1 MKKKTS
7 FNKRNSP
14 LSGEIPQAEGA
25 SHILVIR
32 LSAMGDVA
40 MTVPVLRV
48 LSATYPH
55 LKVTVLTRG
64 FFEPMFKGIP
74 RVSVYEADVNG
85 VHSGV
90 FGLCRL
96 AKDLRDLGID
106 KVADLHDVLRSNIL
120 KSVFYMF
127 GIPVKQIDKG
137 RSEKKALTT
146 ENNKVFKQ
154 LKPTVQRYADVF
166 EALGY
171 PINLKTHQFPEKE
184 KISEKI
190 RTLVG
195 TEPKKWLGIA
205 PFAQHN
211 SKAYPAD
218 LMEEVL
224 GKLSENSKI
233 KILLF
238 GGGNKEKQQLETW
251 AARFKNTLSIAGK
264 LTLAEE
270 LALISNLDAMLSMDS
285 GNGHMAAMYGI
296 PVISIWGVTHPYAGF
311 RPFNQPAEYSLL
323 PNLTEYPKIPTSVY
337 GNKFPEGYEKAIR
350 TISPQTV
357 LKKIQEVLF

>member
-1 MKKKTS
+1 MKKQSPLMKKTS
-7 FNKRNSP
+7 SP
-14 LSGEIPQAEGA
+14 FGEMPQVEGA

-48 LSATYPH
+48 LTATYPH

-64 FFEPMFKGIP
+64 FFEPMFREIP
-74 RVSVYEADVNG
+74 GVSVYEADIKG
-85 VHSGV
+85 MHSGV
-90 FGLCRL
+90 IGLCRL
-96 AKDLRDLGID
+96 AKDLRDIGID
-106 KVADLHDVLRSNIL
+106 KVADLHDVLRSNVL

-137 RSEKKALTT
+137 RNDKKALTR
-146 ENNKVFKQ
+146 ENNKIFKQ

-171 PINLKTHQFPEKE
+171 PIDLATHQFPEKE
-184 KISEKI
+184 ELSEK
-190 RTLVG
+190 TVSLLSG
-195 TEPKKWLGIA
+195 EPKKLLGIA

-224 GKLSENSKI
+224 EKLSKSPKI
-233 KILLF
+233 KVLLF
-238 GGGNKEKQQLETW
+238 GGGVEEKKQLETW
-251 AARFKNTLSIAGK
+251 AKKFKMLSVAGK
-264 LTLAEE
+264 FTFTEE
-270 LALISNLDAMLSMDS
+270 LTLISNLDAMLSMDS

-296 PVISIWGVTHPYAGF
+296 PVINIWGVTHPYAGF
-311 RPFNQPAEYSLL
+311 APFNQPSENSLL
-323 PNLTEYPKIPTSVY
+323 PDLHKFPKIPTSIY
-337 GNKFPEGYEKAIR
+337 GNKFPEAYENAIR
-350 TISPQTV
+350 SISPQTV
-357 LKKIQEVLF
+357 LKKIDEVLF

>member
-1 MKKKTS
+1 MSQTS
-7 FNKRNSP
+7 QNMNTISSSAKN
-14 LSGEIPQAEGA
+14 EK

-48 LSATYPH
+48 LTATYPH
-55 LKVTVLTRG
+55 LKVTMLTRS

-85 VHSGV
+85 MHSGV
-90 FGLCRL
+90 LGLGRL
-96 AKDLRDLGID
+96 AKDLRDIGID

-137 RSEKKALTT
+137 RSEKKALTR

-171 PINLKTHQFPEKE
+171 PLDLNTHQFPEKE
-184 KISEKI
+184 KLSEEI
-190 RTLVG
+190 RNLVG

-211 SKAYPAD
+211 SKAYPTD
-218 LMEEVL
+218 LMVEVL
-224 GKLSENSKI
+224 EQLSENPKI
-233 KILLF
+233 KVLLF
-238 GGGNKEKQQLETW
+238 GGGKKEKQQLATW
-251 AARFKNTLSIAGK
+251 AAKYNNTLSIAGK

-296 PVISIWGVTHPYAGF
+296 PVITLWGVTHPYAGF
-311 RPFNQPAEYSLL
+311 RPFNQPTENNLL
-323 PNLTEYPKIPTSVY
+323 PDLNQYPKIPTSIY
-337 GNKFPEGYEKAIR
+337 GNKFPEGYENAIR
-350 TISPQTV
+350 SISPQTV
-357 LKKIQEVLF
+357 LKKIEEALF

>member
-1 MKKKTS
+1 M
-7 FNKRNSP
+7 
-14 LSGEIPQAEGA
+14 PQAEGA

-48 LSATYPH
+48 LTATYPH
-55 LKVTVLTRG
+55 LKITVLTRG

-74 RVSVYEADVNG
+74 GVSVYKADIKG

-90 FGLCRL
+90 VGLCRL
-96 AKDLRDLGID
+96 AKDLRDIGID
-106 KVADLHDVLRSNIL
+106 KVADLHDVLRSNVL
-120 KSVFYMF
+120 QSVFYMF

-137 RSEKKALTT
+137 RSEKKALTR

-154 LKPTVQRYADVF
+154 LKTTIQRYADVF
-166 EALGY
+166 DALGY
-171 PINLKTHQFPEKE
+171 PLDLNTHQFPPKE
-184 KISEKI
+184 KITKKI
-190 RTLVG
+190 KTLVG

-205 PFAQHN
+205 PFAQHS

-224 GKLSENSKI
+224 DNLSETPKI
-233 KILLF
+233 KVLLF
-238 GGGNKEKQQLETW
+238 GGGNIEKQQLETW
-251 AARFKNTLSIAGK
+251 AAKFKNTISIAGK
-264 LTLAEE
+264 LTLTEE
-270 LALISNLDAMLSMDS
+270 LSLISNLDAMLSMDS

-311 RPFNQPAEYSLL
+311 APFNQPKSNSLL
-323 PNLTEYPKIPTSVY
+323 PDLTQYPKIPTSVY
-337 GNKFPEGYEKAIR
+337 GNKYPETYENAIR
-350 TISPQTV
+350 SIAPESV
-357 LKKIQEVLF
+357 LKKIDEVLF

>member
-1 MKKKTS
+1 MKKQSPNVKKTS
-7 FNKRNSP
+7 SRM
-14 LSGEIPQAEGA
+14 GERPQAKGA

-48 LSATYPH
+48 LTATYPY

-74 RVSVYEADVNG
+74 GVSVYKADIKG

-90 FGLCRL
+90 VGLCRL
-96 AKDLRDLGID
+96 AKDLRDIGID
-106 KVADLHDVLRSNIL
+106 KVADLHDVLRSNVL

-137 RSEKKALTT
+137 RNEKKALTR
-146 ENNKVFKQ
+146 ENNKIFKQ
-154 LKPTVQRYADVF
+154 LKPTIQRYADVF

-171 PINLKTHQFPEKE
+171 PIDLSSHQFPNKE
-184 KISEKI
+184 KLSGKI
-190 RTLVG
+190 RELVG

-211 SKAYPAD
+211 SKAYPAG

-224 GKLSENSKI
+224 EELSENPKI
-233 KILLF
+233 KVLLF
-238 GGGNKEKQQLETW
+238 GGGEEETNQLENW
-251 AARFKNTLSIAGK
+251 SKKFKNTISIAGK

-270 LALISNLDAMLSMDS
+270 LALIDNLDAMLAMDS
-285 GNGHMAAMYGI
+285 GNGHMAAMFGT
-296 PVISIWGVTHPYAGF
+296 PVITLWGVTHPYAGF
-311 RPFNQPAEYSLL
+311 APFNQPESHSLL
-323 PNLTEYPKIPTSVY
+323 PDLTQYPKIPTSVY
-337 GNKFPEGYEKAIR
+337 GNSYPEAYENAIGS
-350 TISPQTV
+350 ISPESV
-357 LKKIQEVLF
+357 LKKIDEVLF